1 MVLHGG
7 DVQPEEGTESY
18 IRGAGGVRVDG
29 RRVGGYILGFGVL
42 ILAVLTVVFTGIAV
56 HHNSRATSLKQKGV
70 PVQVTV
76 TGCVGL
82 ASGTGI
88 TGTGFTC
95 RGSYTLAGRH
105 YNEQI
110 GGTASLFTV
119 GQQISGVTVRDEP
132 TVLYTAGSAQ
142 TMHSTWTVYV
152 TPAVLLVVLVGT
164 EVLRRTVVG
173 TASRRSR
180 NSTCAATER
189 SKISP
194 T

>member
-1 MVLHGG
+1 MALRAG
-7 DVQPEEGTESY
+7 DVQPEEETESY

-29 RRVGGYILGFGVL
+29 RRVAGYILGFGVL
-42 ILAVLTVVFTGIAV
+42 IFAVLTVVFTGIAV

-95 RGSYTLAGRH
+95 RGSYTLADRQ
-105 YNEQI
+105 YTEQI
-110 GGTASLFTV
+110 GGTANLFTV
-119 GQQISGVTVRDEP
+119 GQKISGVAVRDEP
-132 TVLYTAGSAQ
+132 SVLYTASSAQ

-152 TPAVLLVVLVGT
+152 TPAALLVVLLGT
-164 EVLRRTVVG
+164 EVFRRRV
-173 TASRRSR
+173 RRPR
-180 NSTCAATER
+180 
-189 SKISP
+189 
-194 T
+194 